1 MKILDKLL
9 GSLDTNTVGSF
20 SARKL
25 TAFTICAM
33 TVTIEIVWLCKA
45 DWHYLPEVLG
55 INTAFISA
63 LLGLTTY
70 EYIKKAKDNENKP

>member
-1 MKILDKLL
+1 MKIIDKIL
-9 GSLDTNTVGSF
+9 GSLDTNTAGSY

-25 TAFTICAM
+25 TAFAFSLTTI
-33 TVTIEIVWLCKA
+33 TVEIVWLCKA

-55 INTAFISA
+55 INVAFIST

-70 EYIKKAKDNENKP
+70 EYIKRKDKDDKQV